1 MTEFVRAR
9 SCEQKNLRMEEIK
22 QATDTLFSTLPYQEI
37 TLTMIANQLSWTRA
51 NLYKY
56 VTTKEDIFLELCA
69 DKMNAYYDGLK
80 AAFPVGCCY
89 SAEVFAEVWA
99 GILNAHKDYLHY
111 SDILSTIVETNVSV
125 DRLVEFKKNYYE
137 KSGETSR
144 LFHQNL
150 GISEQD
156 AYEIFLSVHY
166 HAVGIHSICL
176 KNPLVEQALK
186 QAQLPA
192 PEIDFRENLKKFI
205 LIQLRYYC
213 CQSF

>member
-9 SCEQKNLRMEEIK
+9 SRKQKHLRMEEIK
-22 QATDTLFSTLPYQEI
+22 AATDTLFSTLPYHEI

-69 DKMNAYYDGLK
+69 DKMNSYFDALF
-80 AAFPVGCCY
+80 AAFPAGCGY
-89 SAEVFAEVWA
+89 SPQVLAEVWA

-111 SDILSTIVETNVSV
+111 GDILSAIVETNVNV

-137 KSGETSR
+137 KSGKLSR
-144 LFHQNL
+144 LLHQNL
-150 GISEQD
+150 EVSEKD
-156 AYEIFLSVHY
+156 AYELFLSVHY

-205 LIQLRYYC
+205 SIQLEYYC
-213 CQSF
+213 RRKA